1 MRSLTQEG
9 LRTLVW
15 KMERRTLGLTVP
27 PGLSLASVH
36 ASEDALGLAHASN
49 CISWVD
55 PKGAAARAAAQTPGE
70 SDGLRAGDCIV
81 DIDGT
86 PHSLADFIGMRL
98 GDKPENPKRVTVRRF
113 GRELAFELRPAL
125 VAWQDKNFG
134 ETKQIDS
141 GLLLATRPD
150 TFVEAEL
157 VPNEDRLAFAWQRT
171 GSDVADKLRETV
183 FSVIGLFSGD
193 VSPKQLS
200 GPLTIAY
207 LAGKQAEAGL
217 VQFLQLMVVISL
229 GLAIFNLVPM
239 PGLDGGHIMVAG
251 IEMII
256 RRRVPAVV
264 QRRIQAVGFGVIF
277 FLILFVLTQDVGRFL
292 RGFAF

>member
-1 MRSLTQEG
+1 MLRNLTQDG
-9 LRTLVW
+9 VRTLTW
-15 KMERRTLGLTVP
+15 KAERLTLSFAP
-27 PGLSLASVH
+27 PTGTRDEA
-36 ASEDALGLAHASN
+36 ALGLAHASN
-49 CISWVD
+49 CITWVD
-55 PKGAAARAAAQTPGE
+55 PKGAAGLAPALSPNTP
-70 SDGLRAGDCIV
+70 DGLRAGDCIV
-81 DIDGT
+81 DVDGT
-86 PHSLADFIGMRL
+86 AHSLADFIAMRI
-98 GDKPENPKRVTVRRF
+98 GDKPENAKVLKIRRDGQTLTF
-113 GRELAFELRPAL
+113 HLRTAM
-125 VAWQDKNFG
+125 VAYQDKNFG
-134 ETKQIDS
+134 ETKQIDA
-141 GLLLATRPD
+141 GLLLTTRPD
-150 TFVEAEL
+150 TFVEAEP
-157 VPNEDRLAFAWQRT
+157 VPNEARMAFAWQRT
-171 GSDVADKLRETV
+171 STDVADKLRETV

-239 PGLDGGHIMVAG
+239 PGLDGGHVLMASV
-251 IEMII
+251 EMII

-292 RGFAF
+292 GGFAF